1 MISVIDLKLICER
14 IGRDEREKEGMEE
27 RKERGRGSSCYIQR
41 GKRACSCE
49 IACAKRCVEFLFS
62 NTRSSRDVLGLR
74 CAFDHP
80 TTRIATE
87 MMMNNVIRK
96 NGREHLV
103 ANYLRI
109 IPRRRYVTHTHTH
122 TYTCIDAWRIWK
134 RATRPFSLSSNR
146 RSFADETYAQHANR
160 IDAFL
165 SSGAETK
172 HTTRARETEDHDAP
186 SRVYLT

>member
-1 MISVIDLKLICER
+1 
-14 IGRDEREKEGMEE
+14 MEE

-62 NTRSSRDVLGLR
+62 DTRSSRDVLGLR

-122 TYTCIDAWRIWK
+122 TYTHMYRRVAYLETRDAAILVIIESKKLRWWNVCS
-134 RATRPFSLSSNR
+134 TRESNR
-146 RSFADETYAQHANR
+146 CIPFFRGRDEAYDARSWNGR
-160 IDAFL
+160 SRRAF
-165 SSGAETK
+165 
-172 HTTRARETEDHDAP
+172 TRLPNVT
-186 SRVYLT
+186 

>member
-62 NTRSSRDVLGLR
+62 DTRSSRDVLGLR

-122 TYTCIDAWRIWK
+122 TYTHMYRRVAYLETRDAAILVIIESKKLR
-134 RATRPFSLSSNR
+134 
-146 RSFADETYAQHANR
+146 
-160 IDAFL
+160 
-165 SSGAETK
+165 
-172 HTTRARETEDHDAP
+172 
-186 SRVYLT
+186 